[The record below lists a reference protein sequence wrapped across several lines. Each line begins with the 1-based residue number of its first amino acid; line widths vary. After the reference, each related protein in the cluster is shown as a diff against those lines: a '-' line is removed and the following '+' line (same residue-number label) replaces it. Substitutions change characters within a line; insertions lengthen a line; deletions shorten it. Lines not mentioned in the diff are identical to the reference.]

1 MKKGGGGI
9 FKLSHRSHHFSLL
22 ASQFD
27 EWLAAINFSPKTRAT
42 YGHDVRYFLKWLE
55 ENVPITSIAEVTPKH
70 VQQYQMSV
78 YNYQRPPQKNGK
90 QKGGLSAST
99 QMGRLVAIHKFF
111 EWLLRQQQ
119 IAYSPAASLQMPRYA
134 RPLPRNILSVAEARK
149 LIEATPTDAPKGMR
163 DQAMVEL
170 LYATGM
176 RVGELIA
183 LQLYDVDFSSGTI
196 HIRQGKGKKD
206 RVIPITERTAG
217 ILKAYVTEARE
228 AFAKGD
234 DNARLFVS
242 VHTGRPLA
250 RNDVAQTVRD
260 AALRAGITKVVT
272 PHTLRHT
279 CATHLLKGQV
289 DIRHIQKLLGHS
301 QLSSTEIYTH
311 VETSD
316 LREMLRR
323 FHPRETEDG
332 ISGQ

>member
-1 MKKGGGGI
+1 
-9 FKLSHRSHHFSLL
+9 
-22 ASQFD
+22 
-27 EWLAAINFSPKTRAT
+27 
-42 YGHDVRYFLKWLE
+42 
-55 ENVPITSIAEVTPKH
+55 
-70 VQQYQMSV
+70 MSV
-78 YNYQRPPQKNGK
+78 YNYQRPPQKSGK

-119 IAYSPAASLQMPRYA
+119 IAYSPAAGLQMPRYA

-149 LIEATPTDAPKGMR
+149 LIEAAPTRNGRTVDTAKGVR

-176 RVGELIA
+176 PVGELIA
-183 LQLYDVDFSSGTI
+183 LQIYDVDFSSGTI

-206 RVIPITERTAG
+206 RVIPITERTTG
-217 ILKAYVTEARE
+217 ILKVYVAEART

-234 DNARLFVS
+234 DTRLFVS

-250 RNDVAQTVRD
+250 RNDVAQAVRD
-260 AALRAGITKVVT
+260 AAARAGITKLVT

-301 QLSSTEIYTH
+301 RLSSTEIYTH

-332 ISGQ
+332 IAGQ